1 MVNFLFIFFY
11 LKYKLLKI
19 IVENENKNIT
29 QFKLKLLILFHSTCV
44 LGPRTLPTITS
55 YRITR
60 TYGWINP
67 YETLTIYIRSQ
78 ANRITERRALY
89 WWITAI
95 TINTTLGLAY
105 ARFVGCSTTTT
116 YCWDH
121 ITEPSI
127 ATSAGLTILRQA
139 YPRQNGH
146 QQREL
151 APYSQ
156 QFMIWPTAPHRTA
169 QLISTFLNILYRR
182 RWNDSLVCKS
192 IAFPA
197 FQHRTSQSHKQFA
210 WCFSHR
216 CAMWSDAKDEKK
228 HVRTHLYTTCGEKI
242 HIHPVS

>member
-1 MVNFLFIFFY
+1 MDYSDND
-11 LKYKLLKI
+11 KYNSWLGVRSLRGLLY
-19 IVENENKNIT
+19 NNH
-29 QFKLKLLILFHSTCV
+29 LL
-44 LGPRTLPTITS
+44 LGPH
-55 YRITR
+55 Y
-60 TYGWINP
+60 
-67 YETLTIYIRSQ
+67 
-78 ANRITERRALY
+78 RALHCDFS
-89 WWITAI
+89 WT
-95 TINTTLGLAY
+95 
-105 ARFVGCSTTTT
+105 
-116 YCWDH
+116 DH
-121 ITEPSI
+121 IK
-127 ATSAGLTILRQA
+127 AGVSA
-139 YPRQNGH
+139 PNGH